1 MPGMW
6 KQITMLFAMGL
17 IALSYSG
24 MSAQAQ
30 QGGKIVYLGIG
41 GATQD
46 ALRKALFEPFQKETG
61 IQVVED
67 TGLGQERVEA
77 EVKSG
82 RPSIDFLT
90 TSTNTYLTF
99 LGKDLLASIDY
110 KYYDP
115 ADIKSMPEAT
125 RLKFAVDS
133 VFVGLVMAFSKQA
146 FPDGKPQP
154 QSWADFWDVK
164 KFPGKRTLPYCDV
177 LEGACALHRED
188 HRLPRHE
195 GRGLGLGAAAQ
206 QGDAE
211 GQQRDPGRAHGD
223 SPGDGPGHGNHN
235 RPVVKDPGR
244 YCSSPLQWNRCSR
257 RCANGET
264 ISVAQTRNT
273 SPAYSAYAP
282 ANSLPAKVIGVC
294 TGPMPPSSIAAS
306 TYASMHDR
314 PSNPT

>member
-6 KQITMLFAMGL
+6 KRITMLFAMGL
-17 IALSYSG
+17 IALSYGG
-24 MSAQAQ
+24 MSANAQ

-99 LGKDLLASIDY
+99 LGKDLLAPIDY

-177 LEGACALHRED
+177 LEGAWPLPEAALLAD
-188 HRLPRHE
+188 GVAADKLYPLDIPRAVKKLQE
-195 GRGLGLGAAAQ
+195 LA
-206 QGDAE
+206 
-211 GQQRDPGRAHGD
+211 P
-223 SPGDGPGHGNHN
+223 N
-235 RPVVKDPGR
+235 VV
-244 YCSSPLQWNRCSR
+244 WW
-257 RCANGET
+257 
-264 ISVAQTRNT
+264 RNT
-273 SPAYSAYAP
+273 SQPGQYMATQEAVMAMDSSGRMNGMLDKGVPLKIVSFPA
-282 ANSLPAKVIGVC
+282 VIGHQQQREIIVLSEVIDEENSE
-294 TGPMPPSSIAAS
+294 GGVYARVQARGVAAS
-306 TYASMHDR
+306 SWW
-314 PSNPT
+314 